1 MNHIINLM
9 QSLIYWFFK
18 LCASYLKQLN
28 YTKKALNKT
37 MNRKKPLL
45 FSANLI
51 IIFLLVNST
60 PDLIA
65 Y

>member
-1 MNHIINLM
+1 M

-28 YTKKALNKT
+28 YTKKAPNKVIDC
-37 MNRKKPLL
+37 KKPLL

-51 IIFLLVNST
+51 IIFLLANLT